1 MVMLRHGPPSASHLL
16 MLLHLTLL
24 AGLATA
30 AAGKNS
36 NVNFIENQP
45 PPRSRERPIDDLK
58 QVLRPAPDID
68 PIHGPFTAVRLSYL
82 GPATIGLTF
91 GTPNMTLRQMM
102 PPGSKPASWPEWFV
116 PGIVVCP
123 NV

>member
-1 MVMLRHGPPSASHLL
+1 MVMLRHLMLPRASHLL
-16 MLLHLTLL
+16 MLPHLTLL

-36 NVNFIENQP
+36 NLNFIENWGDSEP
-45 PPRSRERPIDDLK
+45 SRERPIDDLK

-91 GTPNMTLRQMM
+91 GTPNVTLRQMM

-116 PGIVVCP
+116 PGMLT
-123 NV
+123 